1 MPGQICQV
9 TLGDRCAYFKAS
21 EASCHSAPVFVALAA
36 RAAEDI
42 QGEPREEILRVA
54 NASAL
59 QLLKMWT
66 GGMPTPSQPDG
77 RVLQDSG

>member
-9 TLGDRCAYFKAS
+9 TLGNRCAYFKAS

-42 QGEPREEILRVA
+42 QGGPREEILRVA

-59 QLLKMWT
+59 QLFKMWT
-66 GGMPTPSQPDG
+66 GGMPTLSQPDG
-77 RVLQDSG
+77 RVQQDAG

>member
-1 MPGQICQV
+1 MPGQIYQV
-9 TLGDRCAYFKAS
+9 ILGDRCAYFKAS
-21 EASCHSAPVFVALAA
+21 EASCHSAPVFVALVA

-42 QGEPREEILRVA
+42 QGEPMEEVLRVA

-59 QLLKMWT
+59 QLFKMWT

-77 RVLQDSG
+77 RVQQDPG